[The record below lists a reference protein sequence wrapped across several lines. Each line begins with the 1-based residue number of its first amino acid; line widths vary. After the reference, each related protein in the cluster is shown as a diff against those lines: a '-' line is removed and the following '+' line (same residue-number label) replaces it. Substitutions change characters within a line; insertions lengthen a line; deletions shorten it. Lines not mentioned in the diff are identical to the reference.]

1 MRTSRR
7 HVLMGTAATAA
18 AALLPGNAARAQT
31 TQLGVAPAN
40 SHRYKVG
47 GYEVTAILDFTRP
60 AEKPETIFGTNQKPE
75 DVAAL
80 LEANFLPTNV
90 TMNMFTPV
98 VVNTGKELVLFD
110 TGLGAAAGGQLP
122 QRLAAAGIAP
132 DQINVVVI
140 THCHPDH
147 IGGVAADGKPT
158 FPNARYV
165 ISETE
170 YGFWSAPERLS
181 GPTEN
186 AAKLV
191 AANVTPFKEKMTFI
205 KDQDE
210 VAAGIRAVAAPGHT
224 PGHTAFHIE
233 SEGKRLLLGA
243 DFCNHYVLSL
253 QRPDWEV
260 RFDADKAAAAATRK
274 KLLDMIA
281 TDRIPFTSYHM
292 PFPAVGY
299 VEKTSDG
306 GYRFVPATYQLTL

>member
-18 AALLPGNAARAQT
+18 AALLPGTAARAQT

-47 GYEVTAILDFTRP
+47 SYEVTAILDFTRP

-80 LEANFLPTNV
+80 LDANFLPTTV

-165 ISETE
+165 IGETE

-191 AANVTPFKEKMTFI
+191 AANVTPFREKMTFI

-306 GYRFVPATYQLTL
+306 GYRYVPATYQLTL